1 MPARKSQL
9 QGLKTCNRLGV
20 EKKKRGAPGARSERR
35 PRRDRVRIGGVVKR
49 TQNRSPQ
56 SYRNNDLGGLE
67 TGRGE
72 GKKNE
77 FGLIFFCLCLKSK
90 THPHFSQL
98 PAAPLPQNR

>member
-20 EKKKRGAPGARSERR
+20 EKKRGAPGARSEGR

-77 FGLIFFCLCLKSK
+77 FGLIFFLPLLKI
-90 THPHFSQL
+90 
-98 PAAPLPQNR
+98 